1 VSPPLELRYGLP
13 AADLDLAVETVAT
26 HWKRLDGMDL
36 FFTGGTGFVGA
47 WMSAVL
53 LHAIDHGLL
62 KARLRLLTR
71 NPDRVRKDHPE
82 IVAHPSVRLVQGD
95 VLQAGWDCEGATHLI
110 AGATEASAA
119 LLKERPRRMLET
131 ILEGT
136 TRTLDLAEKAGI
148 SRALFVSSGAAAG
161 PQPSEVERV
170 REDQHFGLDPFS
182 PRIAYAEGKRLA
194 ELLFTLHRQASF
206 SFTSARLWAF
216 VGPLL
221 PMDSH
226 FAVGNF
232 LGDALSGRKIRILG
246 DGTTVRSYQY
256 AAEMAA
262 WNLVLLASG
271 RHATA
276 YNVGSDQAVSM
287 RELASLCAGL
297 GGEAGYEVLGIPDP
311 SRRTDVYVP
320 DVGRMKDEFGLENR
334 VGLEAALQAT
344 AAWTHNQSLVGAR
357 TLGQTQ
363 GQA

>member
-1 VSPPLELRYGLP
+1 
-13 AADLDLAVETVAT
+13 
-26 HWKRLDGMDL
+26 MDL
-36 FFTGGTGFVGA
+36 FFTGGTGFVGT

-53 LHAIDHGLL
+53 LRALDCGQLQ
-62 KARLRLLTR
+62 ARLRLLTR

-82 IVAHPSVRLVQGD
+82 IAAHPSVVLVQGD
-95 VLQAGWDCEGATHLI
+95 VLSRDWDCTGASHMI

-119 LLKERPRRMLET
+119 LLKERPRLMLET
-131 ILEGT
+131 IVEGT
-136 TRTLDLAEKAGI
+136 TRTLDQAEKAGT
-148 SRALFVSSGAAAG
+148 SRALFISSGAAAG
-161 PQPSEVERV
+161 PQPPEVERV

-182 PRIAYAEGKRLA
+182 PRTAYAEGKRLA
-194 ELLFTLHRQASF
+194 ELLCTLHRQEAF

-232 LGDALSGRKIRILG
+232 LGDALAGRKIRILG

-262 WNLVLLASG
+262 WNWVLLAAG

-276 YNVGSDQAVSM
+276 YNVGSDHAVSM

-297 GGEAGYEVLGIPDP
+297 GGDAGFEVLGKPDP

-320 DVGRMKDEFGLENR
+320 NVGRMKDEFGLENR
-334 VGLEAALQAT
+334 IGLDD
-344 AAWTHNQSLVGAR
+344 SLSR
-357 TLGQTQ
+357 TLQWCRERQ
-363 GQA
+363 E